1 MNYVDLKDYIYLI
14 YEMSVDGDAKYVTHI
29 NLDESIPAH
38 GEGKIKLSVSVPDK
52 GKCYLRVFYYLKN
65 GTPLMQ
71 PDTLLG
77 FDEILLTNADGRN
90 QKAAEL
96 LTETETD
103 DILTVEEND
112 KFFTSIP

>member
-1 MNYVDLKDYIYLI
+1 
-14 YEMSVDGDAKYVTHI
+14 
-29 NLDESIPAH
+29 
-38 GEGKIKLSVSVPDK
+38 
-52 GKCYLRVFYYLKN
+52 
-65 GTPLMQ
+65 MQ

-96 LTETETD
+96 LSESETD

-112 KFFTSIP
+112 KSLQSMQDRKPPMYLTA

>member
-1 MNYVDLKDYIYLI
+1 
-14 YEMSVDGDAKYVTHI
+14 MSVDGDAKYVTHI

-38 GEGKIKLSVSVPDK
+38 GEGKIKLPVSVPDK

-65 GTPLMQ
+65 GTQLMQ

-90 QKAAEL
+90 QKSSRAPFR
-96 LTETETD
+96 
-103 DILTVEEND
+103 I
-112 KFFTSIP
+112 